1 MAGDFIRMEGK
12 IVKAVG
18 NGRFMVALEGDEE
31 KQIICTLNGKIN
43 HRTIKTIEGDLVDV
57 DISPY
62 DLTKG
67 RIVYI
72 RKKNARK

>member
-1 MAGDFIRMEGK
+1 
-12 IVKAVG
+12 
-18 NGRFMVALEGDEE
+18 MVALEGDEE